1 MAATREIREL
11 PVFSELD
18 DPGWGRDFSWIT
30 DDLFQREYQGPMQTS
45 WGGLVVYRNADIA
58 ALLKSRDVS
67 HQSAAAALAG
77 IEEFEPPLAALSEF
91 FRNSTFT
98 MWPPQHT
105 PHKRLIAAPLAPAAI
120 SPFADRFAQMVRAR
134 IGCALEA
141 GALDFLTE
149 FAQPLVAEFW
159 SHALDIPLAQCERLI
174 KVAHDIVESF
184 LLAPTPD
191 ALQTADAGAREYID
205 TLSSALRRTAERGTS
220 TLVDKLVADYEA
232 MEAGPAKPADPFY
245 AFSLALLD
253 GFNTL
258 GAGMASLVHTLL
270 DADVDLAKQKGDIAS
285 VARLGFLE
293 ATRLHP
299 PVAMTMR
306 EAVND
311 FVLEDVAIPKG
322 SAILVLWLF
331 GNRDPEFF
339 PDPDRFVLERENRIR
354 QYTFAGGAYA
364 CAGRNIVQML
374 GEIVLSE
381 LSKAGV
387 SIDRNGPA
395 VWGEGSMIHEL
406 DALPLRFTRAV
417 VDAGVPAAGGV
428 SS

>member
-1 MAATREIREL
+1 MIIRKIEEL

-18 DPGWGRDFSWIT
+18 APEWGRDFSWIS
-30 DDLFQREYQGPMQTS
+30 DDLFKREYQGPMQTS
-45 WGGLVVYRNADIA
+45 WGAVVAYRNTDIA
-58 ALLKSRDVS
+58 TLVKSRDVS

-77 IEEFEPPLAALSEF
+77 VSEFEPPLAALSEF

-105 PHKRLIAAPLAPAAI
+105 PNKRLIAAPLAPAAI

-134 IGCALEA
+134 IDWAVTA
-141 GALDFLTE
+141 GEIDFLTE
-149 FAQPLVAEFW
+149 FAQPLVAQFW
-159 SHALDIPLAQCERLI
+159 SYSLDIPLNQCERLI

-184 LLAPTPD
+184 LLAPTPE
-191 ALQTADAGAREYID
+191 AMQAADAGAREYID

-220 TLVDKLVADYEA
+220 TLVDKLVGDYEG
-232 MEAGPAKPADPFY
+232 MEDGPAKPSDPFH

-258 GAGMASLVHTLL
+258 GAGIASLVHTLL
-270 DADVDLAKQKGDIAS
+270 DAGVDLAAQEGDIAS
-285 VARLGFLE
+285 IARLGFLE

-311 FVLEDVAIPKG
+311 FVLADVAIPKG
-322 SAILVLWLF
+322 TAIVVLWLF

-339 PDPDRFVLERENRIR
+339 PDPEQFVLDRENRMR
-354 QYTFAGGAYA
+354 QFTFAGGAYG

-381 LSKAGV
+381 LSTAAV

-395 VWGEGSMIHEL
+395 IWGEGSMIHEL
-406 DALPLRFTRAV
+406 DTLPLRFTRDVAAAV
-417 VDAGVPAAGGV
+417 RAEH
-428 SS
+428 